1 MSTKVVRS
9 IIPIAPPQYDAVYLN
24 QLARALD
31 NVITD
36 QRNPI
41 VNLSNIPNDGVAN
54 GLQLGDLFEANGFL
68 KIVRSGDIFSGTTLG
83 TMGLGLVVVKANAD
97 IAAATNV
104 GTSSVG
110 TVTVSI
116 T

>member
-9 IIPIAPPQYDAVYLN
+9 IIPNAPVEYDVVYLN
-24 QLARALD
+24 HLARALD

-36 QRNPI
+36 QRNPV
-41 VNLSNIPNDGVAN
+41 VNLSDIPSDGVAN

-68 KIVRSGDIFSGTTLG
+68 KIVRFDDIFSGTTLG
-83 TMGLGLVVVKANAD
+83 TMGLGTVVVQANAD
-97 IAAATNV
+97 VSAATNV

-110 TVTVSI
+110 SVTVSI